1 MTNLIHSPT
10 SLDPSPNSLIFTVP
24 PNKAT
29 VIGCQGTTGRQ
40 KRGQK
45 VCTNIRY
52 MRGQLTSFIY
62 ILLTQR
68 WTDGPVKLEPPSPYP
83 NIHPPPLQIHEREGD
98 GSVKGASQTPFS
110 YVSEQE
116 DVPRMHAD
124 NGNPTLPP
132 QQGTSSCSQPAPLL
146 TLH

>member
-1 MTNLIHSPT
+1 M
-10 SLDPSPNSLIFTVP
+10 
-24 PNKAT
+24 
-29 VIGCQGTTGRQ
+29 
-40 KRGQK
+40 
-45 VCTNIRY
+45 
-52 MRGQLTSFIY
+52 
-62 ILLTQR
+62 
-68 WTDGPVKLEPPSPYP
+68 
-83 NIHPPPLQIHEREGD
+83 
-98 GSVKGASQTPFS
+98 KGASQTPFS